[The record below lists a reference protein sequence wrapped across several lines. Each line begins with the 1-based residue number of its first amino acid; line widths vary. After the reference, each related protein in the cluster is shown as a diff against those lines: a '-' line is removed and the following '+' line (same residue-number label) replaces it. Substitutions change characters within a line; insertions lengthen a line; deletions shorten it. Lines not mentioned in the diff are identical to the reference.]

1 MTDANDS
8 IRLSKRWLS
17 RWISGAYSSIEEIRR
32 LPTDHPHRFATFLIV
47 FISLVIFSCIG
58 WGAWMVE
65 RRLVASAG
73 HSLVQA
79 ATDSA
84 SKLEMMIAERH
95 ADIEIFS
102 SSPIARGDDRVA
114 LTSYLYRL
122 IQTYNAYQW
131 IGVTD
136 AKGRLIASTDPPV
149 LSEDRHTSFWFQQ
162 VAKSTGVMIIDALV
176 TEEGKKKPSIIIAA
190 PIRTL
195 DGRFHGEV
203 AAKVE
208 VPYLVDLL
216 DRTTR
221 VLQNEA
227 WGDNSHIE
235 YQLLRRNGDLIADS
249 GLRQEGRLNL
259 KNLGLPSAQLVA
271 ISGHG
276 FVEEQHLRRKTAVIT
291 GYAQVNIEQARPP
304 LQWGILIRVDR
315 DSILTPIKTF
325 LKNLLLVI
333 TLIVLPLA
341 LLLIWL
347 VNRLHH
353 AWHQAKQESLRAS
366 QAEAALGTKAEAL
379 HALVTAAKSMTS
391 APHFNE
397 LSLAILEIA
406 RSTTKARFAVLGI
419 LDTDH
424 RQLTRCVTI
433 GLDEASVQAI
443 GSLPVQG
450 GILNCLMQREGV
462 LRVDDL
468 RAQTLSTNHSLPHL
482 PLTSFLGISL
492 RCHGQLFGQLYL
504 IEKVSS
510 DGTVTAFTDLDVQ
523 ILTMLSAQAAVSIEN
538 LQLLQDSRERALRD
552 SLTGLLNHSATLDAL
567 NRELFKTERE
577 DERLAVIM
585 ADLDH
590 FKRINDTYGHR
601 VGDIVLREV
610 AKRIQEATR
619 RYDLVGRVGGEEFLI
634 ILPGCDEASASEFAE
649 RIRLAVSGNSIDT
662 PAGPLAVTIS
672 IGATTWSNDN
682 PAIPHLLWETA
693 DQALYR
699 VKQNGRNEIA
709 FMPLPFVASFQSVA

>member
-1 MTDANDS
+1 MTDESDA

-17 RWISGAYSSIEEIRR
+17 RWISGAYEEIRR
-32 LPTDHPHRFATFLIV
+32 LPTDRPHRFATFLIV
-47 FISLVIFSCIG
+47 LISLVILSCIA

-65 RRLVASAG
+65 RRLVTSAG

-79 ATDSA
+79 ASDSA
-84 SKLEMMIAERH
+84 SKLELMINERH
-95 ADIEIFS
+95 GDIEMLA
-102 SSPIARGDDRVA
+102 SSPIAQSDDRAAV
-114 LTSYLYRL
+114 TSYLYHL
-122 IQTYNAYQW
+122 IQTYRAYQW
-131 IGVTD
+131 IGITD
-136 AKGRLIASTDPPV
+136 AKGRLIASTDPTI
-149 LSEDRHTSFWFQQ
+149 LSEDRRTSPWFQE
-162 VAKSTGVMIIDALV
+162 ASKSTGVTIIDALV
-176 TEEGKKKPSIIIAA
+176 TDEGTRKPNIIIAA

-195 DGRFHGEV
+195 DGRFRGTV

-221 VLQNEA
+221 VLRDMA
-227 WGDNSHIE
+227 WDENSNIE
-235 YQLLRRNGDLIADS
+235 YQLLKRNGDLIADS
-249 GLRQEGRLNL
+249 NLRQEGRLNL
-259 KNLGLPSAQLVA
+259 KTLGLPSAQLVA
-271 ISGHG
+271 ISGQG
-276 FVEEQHLRRKTAVIT
+276 FVEEEHLRRKTPVIT
-291 GYAQVNIEQARPP
+291 GYAQVNISQPRHP

-315 DSILTPIKTF
+315 ESILAPIKTF

-347 VNRLHH
+347 VKRLHH
-353 AWHQAKQESLRAS
+353 EWHQAKQESLRAS
-366 QAEAALGTKAEAL
+366 QAEAALGTKAGAL
-379 HALVTAAKSMTS
+379 HALVHAAKSMTS

-433 GLDEASVQAI
+433 GLDEASVHAI
-443 GSLPVQG
+443 GSLPVEG
-450 GILNCLMQREGV
+450 GILHCLTRREGV

-468 RAQTLSTNHSLPHL
+468 RSQTLSTHHPLPHL

-492 RCHGQLFGQLYL
+492 RCHGQLFGQIYL
-504 IEKVSS
+504 IEKVSR
-510 DGTVTAFTDLDVQ
+510 DGDVTAFTDLDEQV
-523 ILTMLSAQAAVSIEN
+523 LTMLSAQAAVSIEN

-552 SLTGLLNHSATLDAL
+552 SLTSLLNHSATLDAL
-567 NRELFKTERE
+567 NRELFRTERE
-577 DERLAVIM
+577 HERLAVIM

-601 VGDIVLREV
+601 VGDTVLREV

-634 ILPGCDEASASEFAE
+634 ILPRCDEASASEFAE
-649 RIRLAVSGNSIDT
+649 RIRLAVGGNPIDT
-662 PAGPLAVTIS
+662 PAGPLSVTIS
-672 IGATTWSNDN
+672 IGATTWSNGN

-709 FMPLPFVASFQSVA
+709 FMPLPLVASFQSAA